1 MWYLN
6 KPRLYDIYNLVH
18 GNGVIE
24 GLLDSG
30 RNIDVLLQSTDY
42 PVQTRNLVH
51 TTQKLLSAIITQL
64 FECMLIVR
72 DLIEITGFLKQSD
85 QPTP

>member
-30 RNIDVLLQSTDY
+30 RDIDVLLQSTDY

-51 TTQKLLSAIITQL
+51 TT
-64 FECMLIVR
+64 
-72 DLIEITGFLKQSD
+72 
-85 QPTP
+85 